1 MTYTEFISK
10 QLVEYN
16 VGQPIYTRSI
26 SERLGSTYGIPQKE
40 ASAAVA
46 VVFKRAM
53 SNTVFPNL
61 RFYQKGIY
69 YFTDVTPFGEVG
81 INKEQLIADK
91 YLLPNEGYETGFAEL
106 YRMGLT
112 TQLPKERCIATN
124 RATGSVRM
132 DKKLNILIRPPKVKV
147 TESNKAYLQFLDVLD
162 IMEKAPVDAE
172 RPYELLGKYAEQT
185 KLKYERLLALAYRY
199 YSKKTILEL
208 AHTASEGGIL

>member
-1 MTYTEFISK
+1 MSYTEFISK
-10 QLVEYN
+10 QLVEYD

-26 SERLGSTYGIPQKE
+26 SERLASTYGIPQKK

-46 VVFKRAM
+46 VVFKRII

-69 YFTDVTPFGEVG
+69 YFTAATPFGEVG

-106 YRMGLT
+106 YRIGLT

-124 RATGSVRM
+124 KATGSVRM
-132 DKKLNILIRPPKVKV
+132 DKKLNVLIRSPKTKV

-162 IMEKAPVDAE
+162 IMENAPVDAE
-172 RPYELLGKYAEQT
+172 RPYELLGKYAEQSE
-185 KLKYERLLALAYRY
+185 LKYERLLALADRY
-199 YSKKTILEL
+199 YTQKTIVAL
-208 AHTASEGGIL
+208 AHTANEGGML